1 MTQEEELQK
10 MHADLIAIKGNLKKT
25 SRRNIAGMLILILV
39 TLISIVY
46 AVVKNV
52 EATRN
57 AEEANRQ
64 RILAEESK
72 VMADANAKEA
82 ARQSAMASEIQR
94 LLDECRQAKK

>member
-1 MTQEEELQK
+1 MSQEEELQK
-10 MHADLIAIKGNLKKT
+10 MQAELIEIKGSLKKT

-39 TLISIVY
+39 SASASVY
-46 AVVKNV
+46 AFVKNV

-64 RILAEESK
+64 RSLAEESK
-72 VMADANAKEA
+72 VMADANAEEA
-82 ARQSAMASEIQR
+82 ARQSAIASEIQR